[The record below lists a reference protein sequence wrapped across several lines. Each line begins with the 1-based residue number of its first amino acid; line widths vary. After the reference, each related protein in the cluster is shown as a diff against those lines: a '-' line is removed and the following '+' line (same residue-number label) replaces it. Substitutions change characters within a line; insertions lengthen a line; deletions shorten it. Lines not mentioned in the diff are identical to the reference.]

1 MLTWNEQKRKEF
13 FENGYVYLGNILE
26 DEIFKRI
33 ENKIDQIML
42 GKASIDYDKLLM
54 QLDSDDGVYENAG
67 DQSNGF
73 KGATLN
79 YRKIQNLE
87 IDSDFMEYLTDPIFQ
102 KINADIYGEET
113 PIAIFRAMF
122 MNKPAGKGTKLPM
135 HQDRWNYLSKDPL
148 LTIYT
153 GIDAATEENG
163 CVILIEKSQHKG
175 IVNPSNMSGF
185 LTPEQAE
192 IHCKTNIKKII
203 LKQGDVVA
211 LHNQAIHG
219 SDINRSKNSRRAFSV
234 CYMDATTTKT
244 NLKNREEYTPVFQN
258 SNRRKAG
265 LVEAASGCLQ
275 TAQ

>member
-1 MLTWNEQKRKEF
+1 MLTWNEQKRKDF
-13 FENGYVYLGNILE
+13 FENGYVYLGNIL
-26 DEIFKRI
+26 DLSIFRRI
-33 ENKIDQIML
+33 ETKITQIML
-42 GKASIDYDKLLM
+42 GQANINYDNLLM

-87 IDSDFMEYLTDPIFQ
+87 IDPDFWEYLSDPLFQ
-102 KINADIYGEET
+102 KVNADIYGKET

-163 CVILIEKSQHKG
+163 CVILIEKSHHKG
-175 IVNPSNMSGF
+175 LINPNHASGF

-192 IHCKTNIKKII
+192 IHCKENIKKII

-219 SDINRSKNSRRAFSV
+219 SDINRSKISRRALSV

-244 NLKNREEYTPVFQN
+244 NHRNKEVYTPVFQN
-258 SNRRKAG
+258 ADR
-265 LVEAASGCLQ
+265 LVNA
-275 TAQ
+275 

>member
-1 MLTWNEQKRKEF
+1 MLTWNEQKRKDF
-13 FENGYVYLGNILE
+13 FENGYVYLGNIL
-26 DEIFKRI
+26 DLSIFRRI
-33 ENKIDQIML
+33 ETKITQIML
-42 GKASIDYDKLLM
+42 GQANINYDNLLM

-87 IDSDFMEYLTDPIFQ
+87 IDPDFWQYVSDPIFQ
-102 KINADIYGEET
+102 KVNADIYGQET

-163 CVILIEKSQHKG
+163 CVILIEKSHHKG
-175 IVNPSNMSGF
+175 LINPNHTSGF
-185 LTPEQAE
+185 LTPEQTE
-192 IHCKTNIKKII
+192 THCKENIKKII

-219 SDINRSKNSRRAFSV
+219 SDINRSNNSRRAFSV

-244 NLKNREEYTPVFQN
+244 NHRNKEVYTPVFQN
-258 SNRRKAG
+258 ADR
-265 LVEAASGCLQ
+265 LVNA
-275 TAQ
+275 